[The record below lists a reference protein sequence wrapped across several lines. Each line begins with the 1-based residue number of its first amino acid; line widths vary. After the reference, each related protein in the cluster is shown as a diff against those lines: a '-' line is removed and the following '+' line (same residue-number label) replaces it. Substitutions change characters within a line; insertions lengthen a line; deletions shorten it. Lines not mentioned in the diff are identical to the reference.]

1 MLAKVRPLGSTVDHL
16 FVGTARFQYFTA
28 IWNKETRRLETVQA
42 FTDVSEKHIRESQSR
57 DICLVDPTG
66 NYFMLELFEGVI
78 NLIKVMKP
86 RKGRD
91 DYLQKPEQ
99 IRLTELKVRAS
110 AFLHTETKQPK
121 VAFLYEDGTGGDIRL
136 ATYRIVDEK
145 LQWSKFNAKK
155 DRENNIG
162 ELDLG
167 ASHLIP
173 VAKGETAPKRY
184 IVRNS
189 TVAKAHLGG
198 VIIVG
203 ETRMTYLDD
212 ESKAMVH
219 YVLPEASIFCAW
231 ERLDDQHYLLAD
243 IYSRL
248 YLLRIL
254 MEGPEVTGM
263 DMRLLGLTSKASTMV
278 HLGDGIVF
286 IASHESDCQLVQ
298 VDIDSAET
306 LRKLQT
312 LENIAPILDFAVM
325 DMGSREGEAQSNE
338 YSTGQARLVTGSGAF
353 QGGSLRS
360 VRSGVGLGILGEF
373 DAEMIDIQMVFSLQ
387 SDPKKF
393 IDDSLVVSLPTE
405 TRVFRFE
412 KNGEIEELDQ
422 FRGMALHASTLLTM
436 NLPEGFILQITPES
450 VAVHGLG
457 PVYKVAEWK
466 PPSGQRITVASA
478 NSNHVLL
485 AANGTTLVSLDINQ
499 GLKELAAENLGTDEQ
514 VACLHVP
521 MDTPGI
527 GVVGFWR
534 SGSISVLDIDTLKIL
549 HAEELRRK
557 NNASVP
563 RAIAMTQM
571 LPTQLAGPTL
581 FIALEDGVVLTFNV
595 DKFSHRLSGRKS
607 IVLGTQQAQFYILP
621 RQDVKGLFNV
631 FTTCEHP
638 SLIYGE
644 ESRIVYSAVTA
655 ENATSVCS
663 FDSEAYPGAIAVATS
678 TGIQISQIDT
688 QRRTHVRTTAMN
700 KTVRRLA
707 YSAKERVFG
716 LGCIKR
722 ELIRGEEIVTSSFQ
736 LVDDVNHDP
745 IGAEIILQENQRAEL
760 IECITRAEL
769 KSSSGDLAERFI
781 VGTSFLDE
789 GAADDVR
796 GRIIV
801 FGVDH
806 NRNPYQVT
814 SFKLKGACRRITIM
828 DHMIIAALN
837 KTVVLYDYVE
847 ETERSAA
854 ITKRAHYR
862 TATVPID
869 LAVHDNL
876 IAVADLM
883 QSMSVISVQHGEN
896 GVDDRLVEV
905 ARHFQAT
912 WSTGVVYID
921 DDSYLESDHDGNLMV
936 LKQNVG
942 GVTREDRKRME
953 LTSSMN
959 LGEMVNK
966 IQRINVEPNQAAMVV
981 PKAFL
986 ATVRLLPQLF
996 SSPQHTNNCPDRRL
1010 HLPLLHHPSLGSD
1023 PADEPPNRARIP
1035 HPHSWQHRLFDLP
1048 FLQITRHR
1056 VHRAIS
1062 IRRRRAD

>member
-1 MLAKVRPLGSTVDHL
+1 MLAKVRPPGSTVDHL

-28 IWNKETRRLETVQA
+28 VWNKETRRLETVQA

-145 LQWSKFNAKK
+145 LQWAKFDATK
-155 DRENNIG
+155 DRENSIG

-173 VAKGETAPKRY
+173 VAKGESAQKRY

-189 TVAKAHLGG
+189 TVAKAYLGG

-212 ESKAMVH
+212 ESKAMIH

-231 ERLDDQHYLLAD
+231 EQLDDHYYLLAD

-254 MEGPEVTGM
+254 TEGPEVTSM

-298 VDIDSAET
+298 VGIDLTET
-306 LRKLQT
+306 PLRKLQT

-325 DMGSREGEAQSNE
+325 DMGSREGETQSNE

-373 DAEMIDIQMVFSLQ
+373 DAEMTDIQLVFSLR
-387 SDPKKF
+387 SDPKKST
-393 IDDSLVVSLPTE
+393 DDTLLVSLPTE
-405 TRVFRFE
+405 SRVFRFE
-412 KNGEIEELDQ
+412 KNGDIEELDQ
-422 FRGMALHASTLLTM
+422 FRGMALHTTTLLTM
-436 NLPEGFILQITPES
+436 NLLEGFILQITPES
-450 VAVHGLG
+450 VTVHGLG
-457 PVYKVAEWK
+457 PVYKIAEWK
-466 PPSGQRITVASA
+466 PPLGQRITVASA
-478 NSNHVLL
+478 SANNVLL
-485 AANGTTLVSLDINQ
+485 AANGTDLVSLDINH
-499 GLKELAAENLGTDEQ
+499 GLKELALENLGTDEQ

-549 HAEELRRK
+549 HAEDLRRK

-571 LPTQLAGPTL
+571 LPTQLSGPTL
-581 FIALEDGVVLTFNV
+581 FIAMEDGVVSTFNV
-595 DKFSHRLSGRKS
+595 DKSSHQLSGRKS

-631 FTTCEHP
+631 FATCEHP

-644 ESRIVYSAVTA
+644 EGRIVYSAVTA
-655 ENATSVCS
+655 ENASSVCS
-663 FDSEAYPGAIAVATS
+663 FDSEANPGAIAVATS
-678 TGIQISQIDT
+678 TGIQMSQIDT

-722 ELIRGEEIVTSSFQ
+722 ELIQGEEIVTSSFQ
-736 LVDDVNHDP
+736 LVDDVNYDL
-745 IGAEIILQENQRAEL
+745 IGAEIILQEDHRPEL

-769 KSSSGDLAERFI
+769 NSSSGDLAERFV

-789 GAADDVR
+789 GDSDDVR

-814 SFKLKGACRRITIM
+814 SFNLKGACRRIAIM
-828 DHMIIAALN
+828 GHMIIAALN
-837 KTVVLYDYVE
+837 KTVVVYDYVE

-854 ITKRAHYR
+854 ITKMAHYR

-883 QSMSVISVQHGEN
+883 QSMSIIAIQHGEN
-896 GVDDRLVEV
+896 GVDDKLVEV

-936 LKQNVG
+936 LRRNVN
-942 GVTREDRKRME
+942 GVTLEDRKRME
-953 LTSSMN
+953 VTSSMN

-966 IQRINVEPNQAAMVV
+966 IQRINVEPTQGAMVV

-986 ATVRLLPQLF
+986 ATVRPLPYLPCSLLRLL
-996 SSPQHTNNCPDRRL
+996 QHTNNHPDRRL
-1010 HLPLLHHPSLGSD
+1010 HLPLLHHPPLGSN
-1023 PADEPPNRARIP
+1023 PAHEPANRARIP
-1035 HPHSWQHRLFDLP
+1035 HPHPGQH
-1048 FLQITRHR
+1048 
-1056 VHRAIS
+1056 
-1062 IRRRRAD
+1062 

>member
-1 MLAKVRPLGSTVDHL
+1 MLAKIRPPGSTVDHL
-16 FVGTARFQYFTA
+16 FVGTLRFQYFTA
-28 IWNKETRRLETVQA
+28 SWNTETRKLETIQA
-42 FTDVSEKHIRESQSR
+42 FTDVSEKHIRDSQSR

-66 NYFMLELFEGVI
+66 SYFMLELFEGVI
-78 NLIKVMKP
+78 NLIKVLKP
-86 RKGRD
+86 RKGRG

-110 AFLHTETKQPK
+110 AFLHTETTQPK

-145 LQWSKFNAKK
+145 LQWGKFDATK

-162 ELDLG
+162 GLDLG

-173 VAKGETAPKRY
+173 VAKGEATQKRY

-212 ESKAMVH
+212 ESKAEIH
-219 YVLPEASIFCAW
+219 YVLDEASIFCAW
-231 ERLDDQHYLLAD
+231 ECLDDQNYLLAD

-254 MEGPEVTGM
+254 MDGPEVSGM
-263 DMRLLGLTSKASTMV
+263 DMRLLGLTSKATVMV

-286 IASHESDCQLVQ
+286 IGSHESDSQLVQ
-298 VDIDSAET
+298 VNIDSTET
-306 LRKLQT
+306 PLEKLQT
-312 LENIAPILDFAVM
+312 MENIAPILDFAVM
-325 DMGSREGEAQSNE
+325 DMSSREGETQSNE

-360 VRSGVGLGILGEF
+360 VRSGVGLGIMGEF
-373 DAEMIDIQMVFSLQ
+373 DAEMTDISKIFSLR
-387 SDPKKF
+387 SDSNTHF
-393 IDDSLVVSLPTE
+393 DDTLVVSLPTE
-405 TRVFRFE
+405 TRLFGFDG
-412 KNGEIEELDQ
+412 KGEIEELDQ
-422 FRGMALHASTLLTM
+422 FRGTALHIPTLLAM
-436 NLPEGFILQITPES
+436 NLRDGFLLQITSEF
-450 VAVHGLG
+450 VGIYGFG
-457 PVYKVAEWK
+457 PVYKVSEWK
-466 PPSGQRITVASA
+466 PPEGQTITVASA
-478 NSNHVLL
+478 NDDHVLL
-485 AANGTTLVSLDINQ
+485 STNGTALVSLDIKQ
-499 GLKELAAENLGTDEQ
+499 GLKELAVQSLADNEQ
-514 VACLHVP
+514 VACIHVP
-521 MDTPGI
+521 FDPPGI

-534 SGSISVLDIDTLKIL
+534 SGSVSVLNISDMTVL
-549 HAEELRRK
+549 HSEELRRK
-557 NNASVP
+557 NTTSIP

-571 LPTQLAGPTL
+571 LPPQLAGPTL
-581 FIALEDGVVLTFNV
+581 FIAMEDGIVLTFSV
-595 DKFSHRLSGRKS
+595 DRLSHQLSGRKS
-607 IVLGTQQAQFYILP
+607 IVLGTQQAQFHILP
-621 RQDVKGLFNV
+621 RQDVNGLFNV
-631 FTTCEHP
+631 FATCEHP

-644 ESRIVYSAVTA
+644 EGRIVYSAVTA
-655 ENATSVCS
+655 ENASSVCP
-663 FDSEAYPGAIAVATS
+663 FNSEAYPNSIAVATS
-678 TGIQISQIDT
+678 TGIQISQVDT

-700 KTVRRLA
+700 QTVRRIA

-722 ELIRGEEIVTSSFQ
+722 ELIDGEEIVSSSFQ
-736 LVDDVNHDP
+736 LVDDVNYDP
-745 IGAEIILQENQRAEL
+745 IGDEVSLSDDGRPEL

-769 KSSSGDLAERFI
+769 KSSSGELAERFV

-789 GAADDVR
+789 GSDDDVR
-796 GRIIV
+796 GRILI

-806 NRNPYQVT
+806 NRTPYMIT
-814 SFKLKGACRRITIM
+814 SFPLRGACRRIAIM
-828 DHMIIAALN
+828 GQMILAALN
-837 KTVVLYDYVE
+837 KTVVLYNYAE

-854 ITKRAHYR
+854 LTKISTYR

-869 LAVHDNL
+869 LTVHDDL

-883 QSMSVISVQHGEN
+883 QSMSVVALRHGEN
-896 GVDDRLVEV
+896 GVNDKLEEV

-936 LKQNVG
+936 LRRNVN
-942 GVTREDRKRME
+942 GVTLEDRKRME
-953 LTSSMN
+953 VTSSMN

-966 IQRINVEPNQAAMVV
+966 IQRINVEPTPSAMVV

-986 ATVRLLPQLF
+986 ATV
-996 SSPQHTNNCPDRRL
+996 SPF
-1010 HLPLLHHPSLGSD
+1010 PSLHIQMAND
-1023 PADEPPNRARIP
+1023 
-1035 HPHSWQHRLFDLP
+1035 
-1048 FLQITRHR
+1048 
-1056 VHRAIS
+1056 
-1062 IRRRRAD
+1062 